1 MKKLISFL
9 LMSHVFSNFC
19 FAQTVNNN
27 ITIEVSNVVINGG
40 TIFLAVFSS
49 AETFRKEEPD
59 YFFELNPNSTII
71 SQRLSLPSG
80 EYVVTAI
87 QDANNNRQLDFNIF
101 GIPKELFG
109 ITNFNG
115 RGFPSKNF
123 DRQKILINNTTRNVI
138 IKLYRF

>member
-115 RGFPSKNF
+115 RGFPSRNF

-138 IKLYRF
+138 INLYRF

>member
-115 RGFPSKNF
+115 RGFPSRNF
-123 DRQKILINNTTRNVI
+123 DRQKILINNTIRNVI
-138 IKLYRF
+138 INLYRF

>member
-9 LMSHVFSNFC
+9 LMGYAFSNFC
-19 FAQTVNNN
+19 FAQTENNN
-27 ITIEVSNVVINGG
+27 ITIEVYNVVINGG

-49 AETFRKEEPD
+49 VETFRKEKPD
-59 YFFELNPNSTII
+59 YFFELNSNSTII

-80 EYVVTAI
+80 EYVITAI
-87 QDANNNRQLDFNIF
+87 QDANNNRQLDFNLF

-115 RGFPSKNF
+115 RGFPSRNF